1 MTSLSVTPMSPAKA
15 WLILIG
21 LLFVLAC
28 AIYWPLNDFRRQQLQ
43 SEANLERLVSKKRN
57 IIAGNKQISSN
68 IAAIKKE
75 ISQSKLIELSSSSL
89 AINQFQSTVREISAR
104 HSISLT
110 QMQILN
116 PKERGS
122 LNQLFISIE
131 GYSSLPQFYQFLIEL
146 ENHKPLIRV
155 TNANIVP
162 TGNDKGLAKLNFNFT
177 LTMLNGAPQ

>member
-1 MTSLSVTPMSPAKA
+1 MTSLSVKPMSPGKA
-15 WLILIG
+15 WLILIA
-21 LLFVLAC
+21 LLLVLAC
-28 AIYWPLNDFRRQQLQ
+28 AIYWPLNEFRQQQLQ
-43 SEANLERLVSKKRN
+43 SEANLEQLVSKKRN
-57 IIAGNKQISSN
+57 IIASNKQILSN
-68 IAAIKKE
+68 IAALKKE
-75 ISQSKLIELSSSSL
+75 ISDSKLIELSSSSL

-104 HSISLT
+104 HLISLT

-162 TGNDKGLAKLNFNFT
+162 TGNNKGLAKLNFNFT

>member
-28 AIYWPLNDFRRQQLQ
+28 AIYWPLNEFRRQQLQ

-104 HSISLT
+104 HSRSLT

-131 GYSSLPQFYQFLIEL
+131 GYSSLRQFYQFLVEL

-162 TGNDKGLAKLNFNFT
+162 TGNNKGLAKLNFNFT